1 MSDRTGKIASTCLT
15 PLQTTPRCAG
25 LSLAGAVVLT
35 LAAGEPLEAKAAL
48 FQDLPPAAAPGVDGA
63 GLAVDDGE
71 LPAARPL
78 LFGRGVQDR
87 FFLAQSFPDAPPLSG
102 TLICNE
108 GGECVTISFPH
119 PTDDGTPP
127 EDGGVPPQA
136 GQPSLTTPDLLV
148 SKPRVAP
155 DLDGRF
161 SNGGNEEIW

>member
-15 PLQTTPRCAG
+15 PSLATPRCAG
-25 LSLAGAVVLT
+25 LSLAGAVVMT
-35 LAAGEPLEAKAAL
+35 LAAGGPADAKALISEVA
-48 FQDLPPAAAPGVDGA
+48 PPAAVPQFDDA
-63 GLAVDDGE
+63 GPAIDAGE
-71 LPAARPL
+71 LPAAGPL
-78 LFGRGVQDR
+78 LFGPAIRDQY
-87 FFLAQSFPDAPPLSG
+87 FLAQSFPDSPSFPG